1 MPDAIAVSDV
11 GRSEGKEEV
20 VSSVPTSADPI
31 PEADAPKASEV
42 HPAGTKTRDA
52 QGEADVFKEATV
64 TQVAFLT
71 R

>member
-1 MPDAIAVSDV
+1 M
-11 GRSEGKEEV
+11 
-20 VSSVPTSADPI
+20 SSVPTSADPI

-42 HPAGTKTRDA
+42 HPAETKTRDD
-52 QGEADVFKEATV
+52 QGEADVFKGATV